1 MLKEISFDQ
10 LLELPSKELIDFK
23 TILNLAIAEKQEK
36 DKLET
41 RKELEK
47 LALQS
52 GFSLEELVSTKPKKK
67 SAPALY
73 RNPDNK
79 SQTWSGRRRKP
90 NWLLSALE
98 SGKNL
103 DDLKA

>member
-47 LALQS
+47 LALES
-52 GFSLEELVSTKPKKK
+52 GFSLAELVSTKLKRKG
-67 SAPALY
+67 SAVLY

-79 SQTWSGRRRKP
+79 SQTWSGRGRKP

-98 SGKNL
+98 SGKIL